1 VTFPGSDLK
10 KSNFPDMK
18 KIILFLFVSLNLIQQ
33 GITQENFNFPSEF
46 QVKDKQSYTG
56 STLYGRID
64 GGAELFLEYG
74 FERLDYFL
82 IENKGKE
89 YNLEIYKMKDPF
101 SAYGIFSIR
110 KFRCIDNKDLNS
122 KYYCQTAH
130 QLSVCRAEYY
140 LTIANDDGSAESMSQ
155 SITIAEDA
163 LANIPPLCLNVPV
176 FNDLFFFSSQSLPI
190 LIMGNLGFQ
199 NGLPEWESFFEGFSG
214 YSCFYQEGNL
224 DGKKVEFFQVDF
236 SSQEEALRFCK
247 SKGWDTGKKQ
257 QESANKAY
265 LISSGNRLIFA
276 IGNVRP
282 LEQ

>member
-1 VTFPGSDLK
+1 
-10 KSNFPDMK
+10 MK
-18 KIILFLFVSLNLIQQ
+18 RFFLCLTALLFIIKAGVAQQNLA
-33 GITQENFNFPSEF
+33 FPSEF

-82 IENKGKE
+82 LENNGKE

-110 KFRCIDNKDLNS
+110 RFRCIDNKDLNS

-140 LTIANDDGSAESMSQ
+140 LTVANDDGSPESMSQ
-155 SITIAEDA
+155 SITIAEEA
-163 LANIPPLCLNVPV
+163 LATISPLCLNVPV
-176 FNDLFFFSSQSLPI
+176 FNDLFFFTSSSLPI
-190 LIMGNLGFQ
+190 LIMGSLGFQ
-199 NGLPEWESFFEGFSG
+199 NGLPEWESYFEGFRG

-224 DGKKVEFFQVDF
+224 DGKKLEFFQVDF
-236 SSQEEALRFCK
+236 PSEDEALRFCK
-247 SKGWDTGKKQ
+247 SKGWDPEKKQ
-257 QESANKAY
+257 QETGNKAY
-265 LISSGNRLIFA
+265 LIRTGSRLIFA
-276 IGNVRP
+276 TGNVKP
-282 LEQ
+282 LEE